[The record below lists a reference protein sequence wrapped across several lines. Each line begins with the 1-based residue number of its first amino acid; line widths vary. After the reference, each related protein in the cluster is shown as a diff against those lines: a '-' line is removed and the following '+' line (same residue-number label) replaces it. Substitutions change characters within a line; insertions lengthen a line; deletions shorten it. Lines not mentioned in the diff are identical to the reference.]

1 MEWSIQDVA
10 RLAGTTSRT
19 LRHYDEFGLLRP
31 SRTGRDGRRYYD
43 QDCLVRL
50 QRILLL
56 RELGLGLPAIAAV
69 LAGQQSTAAAL
80 RTHLRLLEHERDRIE
95 RQIGSVMATIRTTE
109 EGGPLM
115 AEQIFDGFD
124 HTEHEQEVT
133 RRWGRDAYTR
143 GDRWWRDLS
152 PAERA
157 AFQQRFTDIARDFA
171 QARLS
176 GADAGTDEVQQI
188 TSRLVDWLS
197 GDTPPSRDYLIGLG
211 ELYAADDRYGAN
223 YDRHGAGTALFV
235 RDAMTVYATR
245 LGS

>member
-31 SRTGRDGRRYYD
+31 SRVGRNGHRFYD

-56 RELGLGLPAIAAV
+56 RELGLGLPAISAV
-69 LAGQQSTAAAL
+69 LAGQQSTTAAL
-80 RTHLRLLEHERDRIE
+80 RTHLRLLEHERDRID
-95 RQIGSVMATIRTTE
+95 RQIGSVKATIRTTE
-109 EGGPLM
+109 EGEPLM
-115 AEQIFDGFD
+115 PEQIFDGFD
-124 HTEHEQEVT
+124 HTRHEAEVT

-143 GDRWWRDLS
+143 GDRWWRELS
-152 PAERA
+152 TAERT
-157 AFQQRFTDIARDFA
+157 AFQQRFTGIAQDFA
-171 QARLS
+171 HARRS
-176 GADAGTDEVQQI
+176 GAAPGADEVQQI
-188 TSRLVDWLS
+188 TGRLVGWLT
-197 GDTPPSRDYLIGLG
+197 GDTPPSREYLLGLG

-235 RDAMTVYATR
+235 RDAMAVYAAR